1 MKYLIMI
8 SHNQQTRDAWQNMSD
23 TERELG
29 FKAHMS
35 LVEDL
40 SESGELIVSE
50 ALADQ
55 GQAKKV
61 LVSDGQVTTT
71 DGPFPEVKEYVAG
84 IYLIECD
91 TIEQAVGHAARI
103 PEANFGLVEV
113 RPVLGAGGPDM

>member
-8 SHNQQTRDAWQNMSD
+8 SHDRQTRDAWQRMSD
-23 TERELG
+23 TEREMG
-29 FKAHMS
+29 FKAHAS

-40 SESGELIVSE
+40 AESGELVVSA

-61 LVSDGQVTTT
+61 LVSAGRVATI
-71 DGPFPEVKEYVAG
+71 DGPFPEFEAYVAG

-91 TIEQAVGHAARI
+91 SIEQAVGHAARI

>member
-1 MKYLIMI
+1 
-8 SHNQQTRDAWQNMSD
+8 MSD

-55 GQAKKV
+55 AQARR
-61 LVSDGQVTTT
+61 SWSATARSTT
-71 DGPFPEVKEYVAG
+71 DGPSPRSRIRRR

-91 TIEQAVGHAARI
+91 TIEQAVGHRRPDPRGQLRPGRGPSGARC
-103 PEANFGLVEV
+103 
-113 RPVLGAGGPDM
+113 RGPDM